1 MNEKEKTFEMR
12 ILLAF
17 EKKHT
22 THMDAVRTAIQGC
35 LLDAEV
41 RVIDPEALKEEAER
55 FDPHLIVCEGSI
67 TENSDGKV
75 PARIELSIE
84 PAQPSRFRVGQRCWE
99 SLNPGLS
106 DLQATVVETE
116 RLISSAS

>member
-1 MNEKEKTFEMR
+1 MNEKERTIEMR

-22 THMDAVRTAIQGC
+22 THMDAVRTAIRGC
-35 LLDAEV
+35 LLHAEV
-41 RVIDPEALKEEAER
+41 MVIDPEALQEETQR

-84 PAQPSRFRVGQRCWE
+84 PSQPSRFRVGQRYWE

-106 DLQATVVETE
+106 ELQATVVESE
-116 RLISSAS
+116 RLIWSAS